1 MQAIADHVYHI
12 LIIAFVAATIVE
24 AIVKFAK
31 RPRKRKR
38 APVAPRESAIEREKR
53 MRERYA
59 AFGERWREWLD
70 QPRGSGDAGRLVA
83 ASSIWD
89 ARNAE
94 LPSLGVS
101 MTLSWER

>member
-1 MQAIADHVYHI
+1 
-12 LIIAFVAATIVE
+12 
-24 AIVKFAK
+24 
-31 RPRKRKR
+31 
-38 APVAPRESAIEREKR
+38 